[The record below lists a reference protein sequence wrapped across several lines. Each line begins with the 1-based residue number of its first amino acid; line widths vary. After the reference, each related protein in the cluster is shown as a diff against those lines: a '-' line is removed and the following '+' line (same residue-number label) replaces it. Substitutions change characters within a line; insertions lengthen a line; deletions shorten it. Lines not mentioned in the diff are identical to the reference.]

1 MDYKIRISPPHM
13 GGEEL
18 KYIKEAL
25 ATNWVASSG
34 RHISD
39 FEKDLES
46 YLGGQRYVAA
56 LSSGTAAIHLALIL
70 AGVQRDDEVI
80 CQSLTFAAS
89 AFPIVYQGAKPIF
102 VDSEQD
108 TWNLCP
114 SVLEETIQD
123 RLLKGKK
130 PKAIIVVHIFGMPA
144 KMDEIKTVSK
154 KYNIPLIEDAA
165 EALGSSY
172 KGHKCGC
179 LGDFGILSFNG
190 NKIITTSGGGALI
203 CKEAKQKD
211 RAIFLATQAKDEALW
226 YAHSTVGYN
235 YRMSNIAAGIGRGQ
249 MEALSVYSEKR
260 RENHLF
266 YKNLF
271 EPFDYIQVFSETNA
285 EQYAN
290 HWLTCIQ
297 FSPNKANKSAM
308 GLLHALGQQGIES
321 KPIWKPMHLQPLF
334 KGCPYYGDKVA
345 ETIFKTGL
353 SLPSGYNLNKED
365 REYIHNGVKN
375 YLNH

>member
-1 MDYKIRISPPHM
+1 M

-46 YLGGQRYVAA
+46 YLGGQRHVVAV
-56 LSSGTAAIHLALIL
+56 SSGTAAIHLALIL
-70 AGVQRDDEVI
+70 AGVQHDDEVI

-89 AFPIVYQGAKPIF
+89 AFPILYQGAKPIF

-114 SVLEETIQD
+114 RVLEETIQD

-154 KYNIPLIEDAA
+154 KYDIPLIGDAA

-172 KGHKCGC
+172 KGHKCGS

-190 NKIITTSGGGALI
+190 NKVITTSGGGALI
-203 CKEAKQKD
+203 CKEVKQKD

-235 YRMSNIAAGIGRGQ
+235 YRMSNIAAGMGRGQ
-249 MEALSVYSEKR
+249 METLSAYIEKR
-260 RENHLF
+260 RANHLF

-285 EQYAN
+285 EHYAN

-308 GLLHALGQQGIES
+308 GLLQALGRQGIES
-321 KPIWKPMHLQPLF
+321 KPIWRPMHLQPLF
-334 KGCPYYGDKVA
+334 KGCPYYGGKVA
-345 ETIFKTGL
+345 ETLFENGL
-353 SLPSGYNLNKED
+353 CLPSGSGLTDSDKQMISNVIL
-365 REYIHNGVKN
+365 EYLKT
-375 YLNH
+375 